1 MLFREKYI
9 PNSIEDFGEKYTYLK
24 NIENIPHTIIYGKN
38 GCGKTTLMQLILKNR
53 YGANKIKLSKDKQ
66 IVKEADKTKK
76 YKLTKQLAVNYVKE
90 ILDSDPFKNVYEGWE
105 DNSIMLCSDSCG
117 EFKTM
122 EKIYGSS
129 ADRR

>member
-53 YGANKIKLSKDKQ
+53 YGANKIKLSKDLKEFKMNNNKIIELSIFYSKYHYVINPSLYGLYDKQ
-66 IVKEADKTKK
+66 VLLTFLKELSDTKDITNVFQKKKYSKIVK
-76 YKLTKQLAVNYVKE
+76 
-90 ILDSDPFKNVYEGWE
+90 
-105 DNSIMLCSDSCG
+105 
-117 EFKTM
+117 
-122 EKIYGSS
+122 
-129 ADRR
+129 